1 MDFGHV
7 KKETISRF
15 PQVSKKYFN
24 PHSDEENGCSKNG
37 GIQNK
42 KKKKKNWE
50 FLFSNGITITI
61 KYVPSALNKSS
72 HKLDCSEWLLNKNSL
87 QHKCFK

>member
-42 KKKKKNWE
+42 KKKKK
-50 FLFSNGITITI
+50 LGIF
-61 KYVPSALNKSS
+61 V
-72 HKLDCSEWLLNKNSL
+72 
-87 QHKCFK
+87 FKWDHDYHQICPQCAEQI